1 MELQTKD
8 NRKFTNQL
16 PKWAIGCHFGLIF
29 IFFII
34 GIVVFVLAAK
44 EVSETGF
51 GLSILLFAIGIVFLG
66 FSWFSYKNIQKYR
79 DIVINIQLGENGYV
93 SYVKDKK
100 KNEEHHISIP
110 YENMKYVLIGMDYRL
125 KAKSKIHSG
134 ENYNMRTKFVPVR
147 SAKVFIYGLDTSNQV
162 KVTSFPHADEKSLND
177 WIGVFQRHG
186 VEIYHTDKALTATP
200 SDPEVIESIPKKHF
214 DGTLSFVIGSEAE
227 GLDNLYL
234 TEEQKKVMEQNEK
247 KNQKNGLLFTT
258 LLSFLQLLMICFWFP
273 HWDIVGESFSDS
285 SGEFVVLFC
294 TILLQFFIYV
304 KMGHI
309 KWYEPLRDM
318 FILYLGIFIGL
329 QLSPD
334 ERTTFEPAVQGYA
347 MMTIGAFLFLYYSV
361 KISSWFK
368 KRGKKLLKTDQKEDS
383 RIQVKK

>member
-16 PKWAIGCHFGLIF
+16 PKWAIGCHIGLIF

-34 GIVVFVLAAK
+34 GIGVFVLAVK
-44 EVSETGF
+44 EVSETG
-51 GLSILLFAIGIVFLG
+51 LSLSMLLFAIGVVFLE
-66 FSWFSYKNIQKYR
+66 FSWFGYKNLRKYQ
-79 DIVINIQLGENGYV
+79 DIVINIQLGENGYD

-100 KNEEHHISIP
+100 ENEGHHISIP

-134 ENYNMRTKFVPVR
+134 ENYNLRTKFVPVR

-177 WIGVFQRHG
+177 WIDVFQRHG

-200 SDPEVIESIPKKHF
+200 SNHEVIESIPKKHF
-214 DGTLSFVIGSEAE
+214 DGTLPFVIGSEAE
-227 GLDNLYL
+227 RLDNLFL
-234 TEEQKKVMEQNEK
+234 TDDQKKVMEKNEK
-247 KNQKNGLLFTT
+247 KNLKNGLLFTT

-273 HWDIVGESFSDS
+273 HWDIVGESFSNS
-285 SGEFVVLFC
+285 SGEFVALFC
-294 TILLQFFIYV
+294 TILLQFYIYV
-304 KMGHI
+304 KVGHV

-334 ERTTFEPAVQGYA
+334 ERTPFEPAVQGYA
-347 MMTIGAFLFLYYSV
+347 MMTIGAFLFLYYAMKV
-361 KISSWFK
+361 SSWFK
-368 KRGKKLLKTDQKEDS
+368 KLGKKVGRTQKDT
-383 RIQVKK
+383 RFK